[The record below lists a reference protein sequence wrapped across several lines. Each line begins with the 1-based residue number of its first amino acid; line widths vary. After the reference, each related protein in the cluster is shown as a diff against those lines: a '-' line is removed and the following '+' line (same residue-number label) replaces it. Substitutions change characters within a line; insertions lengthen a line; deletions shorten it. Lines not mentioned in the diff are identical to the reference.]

1 LGCTSQCD
9 DSTPCPEGSSCVDN
23 QCCTCSKEEF
33 TLVLRNLTFEDSGR
47 YKCQIANRSEQLE
60 FQVEVLESGLKG
72 GFHENISYDHSECCQ
87 EKGISPLCRAMCKP
101 SEMAEHHFDPIRY
114 NFGRNS
120 FVRAIHSQSCPE
132 TSCTSQCDDSTPCPE
147 GSSCV
152 DNQCCTCSKE
162 EFTLVLRN
170 LTFEDSGRYK
180 CQIANRS
187 EQLEFQVEVLESG
200 LKGGFHEN
208 ISYDHSECCQ
218 EKGIS
223 PLCRA
228 MCKPSEMAEH
238 HFDPTSCK
246 TDDYKNF
253 LYCATENGTR
263 SHIHCCKTQLVPS
276 FCYDFCSGDFKMLRR
291 SHRLCL
297 YYLPEI
303 FECYNRAYRMLANP
317 PLELGIQSLQM
328 LRRSHRLCLYYLP
341 EIFECY
347 NRAYRMLANPPLELP
362 YPDPPEQVVVNA
374 VEHDKLSVCWRPPP
388 VHESNKNFP
397 VIDYSVYYKEI
408 PNFPLMGGDIGIPLL
423 NGDYSE
429 FGDLDDDTD
438 YVDPDTTTEKPT
450 QRTRRE
456 EKPRLSFGIRKKR
469 DTVVSVLD
477 LQPPPKQDSGLPSV
491 LNLQPSPKQDSGLP
505 INTTGTCQT
514 ISDLRSSTRYIVY
527 VTSRNEYGTSVP
539 SVRSIAST
547 NIHTVKNN
555 ETLPDVMSE
564 FKTVLSS
571 VDLLE

>member
-1 LGCTSQCD
+1 MRLRTAFSGIHSVNDYFPVVKIFSLGCTGQCD

-47 YKCQIANRSEQLE
+47 YKCQIANQ
-60 FQVEVLESGLKG
+60 
-72 GFHENISYDHSECCQ
+72 
-87 EKGISPLCRAMCKP
+87 
-101 SEMAEHHFDPIRY
+101 
-114 NFGRNS
+114 
-120 FVRAIHSQSCPE
+120 
-132 TSCTSQCDDSTPCPE
+132 
-147 GSSCV
+147 
-152 DNQCCTCSKE
+152 
-162 EFTLVLRN
+162 
-170 LTFEDSGRYK
+170 
-180 CQIANRS
+180 S

-276 FCYDFCSGDFKMLRR
+276 FCYDFCSGDFKVYTSMGFR
-291 SHRLCL
+291 SPIDRH
-297 YYLPEI
+297 P
-303 FECYNRAYRMLANP
+303 
-317 PLELGIQSLQM
+317 LQM

-347 NRAYRMLANPPLELP
+347 NRAYRMLANPPLEYFRSRDSVP
-362 YPDPPEQVVVNA
+362 VSAHIKSAPV
-374 VEHDKLSVCWRPPP
+374 LSAIIK
-388 VHESNKNFP
+388 HELLWFLLCSLFCMWFRG
-397 VIDYSVYYKEI
+397 V
-408 PNFPLMGGDIGIPLL
+408 PLL

-429 FGDLDDDTD
+429 FGDLDDDAD
-438 YVDPDTTTEKPT
+438 YTEPELTTEKPT

-456 EKPRLSFGIRKKR
+456 EKA
-469 DTVVSVLD
+469 
-477 LQPPPKQDSGLPSV
+477 
-491 LNLQPSPKQDSGLP
+491 
-505 INTTGTCQT
+505 
-514 ISDLRSSTRYIVY
+514 
-527 VTSRNEYGTSVP
+527 
-539 SVRSIAST
+539 SI
-547 NIHTVKNN
+547 
-555 ETLPDVMSE
+555 
-564 FKTVLSS
+564 
-571 VDLLE
+571 

>member
-1 LGCTSQCD
+1 CNSHCISGCTSQCD

-33 TLVLRNLTFEDSGR
+33 TLILRNLTFEDSGR
-47 YKCQIANRSEQLE
+47 YKCQIANQ
-60 FQVEVLESGLKG
+60 
-72 GFHENISYDHSECCQ
+72 
-87 EKGISPLCRAMCKP
+87 
-101 SEMAEHHFDPIRY
+101 
-114 NFGRNS
+114 
-120 FVRAIHSQSCPE
+120 
-132 TSCTSQCDDSTPCPE
+132 
-147 GSSCV
+147 
-152 DNQCCTCSKE
+152 
-162 EFTLVLRN
+162 
-170 LTFEDSGRYK
+170 
-180 CQIANRS
+180 S

-291 SHRLCL
+291 AHRLCL

-303 FECYNRAYRMLANP
+303 FDCYNRAYRMLVNP
-317 PLELGIQSLQM
+317 PLEHFRSRDSVPSSLSM
-328 LRRSHRLCLYYLP
+328 GVRR
-341 EIFECY
+341 
-347 NRAYRMLANPPLELP
+347 
-362 YPDPPEQVVVNA
+362 
-374 VEHDKLSVCWRPPP
+374 
-388 VHESNKNFP
+388 
-397 VIDYSVYYKEI
+397 
-408 PNFPLMGGDIGIPLL
+408 
-423 NGDYSE
+423 
-429 FGDLDDDTD
+429 
-438 YVDPDTTTEKPT
+438 
-450 QRTRRE
+450 
-456 EKPRLSFGIRKKR
+456 KR
-469 DTVVSVLD
+469 DTVVVMTRDEATNSTTIREFNF
-477 LQPPPKQDSGLPSV
+477 QQ
-491 LNLQPSPKQDSGLP
+491 

-514 ISDLRSSTRYIVY
+514 ITDLRSSTRYIVY

-555 ETLPDVMSE
+555 ESIPDVMSGFFMLWE
-564 FKTVLSS
+564 AWAFIPAAMKAM
-571 VDLLE
+571 